1 MENDILV
8 SVIIPTHNRKDYVG
22 EAIQSVIGQTY
33 KNLEIIVVDDNANN
47 PEVRQFIQ
55 NLCLSHPQCTL
66 IQNATNKGGALTRN
80 EGIKVCKGE
89 LISFLD
95 DDDTYEPTRIEEVVN
110 LYKEHRNEKIGLI
123 YTFCHS
129 CDAQLAIVGR
139 YEQRPTS
146 NPLYRHMCG
155 CLCATSQW
163 VIPLCVFED
172 VGMFEDTPCKQDSI
186 MLLKILGEGY
196 GVLCVEK
203 CLSNFRLHQS
213 GRISGNFQTH
223 LAGENNLLSWQRKYY
238 SQLSS
243 DQIHHVEGC
252 TLRRIMLNHA
262 GLGNRYEA
270 FKLFLNILKQDRTC
284 VNLQDF
290 MSILLKPQGMK
301 SLRDFRN
308 RVRTLR

>member
-8 SVIIPTHNRKDYVG
+8 SVIIPTHNRTDYVG
-22 EAIQSVIGQTY
+22 EAINSVIGQTY
-33 KNLEIIVVDDNANN
+33 KNIEIIVVDDNARN
-47 PEVRQFIQ
+47 PKVRQYIR
-55 NLCLSHPQCTL
+55 NLCLSIPQCTL
-66 IQNATNKGGALTRN
+66 IQNTTNKGGALTRN
-80 EGIKVCKGE
+80 EGIIACKGE
-89 LISFLD
+89 LVSFLD

-110 LYKEHRNEKIGLI
+110 LYKKHKNEKVGLI
-123 YTFCHS
+123 YTFCNS
-129 CDAQLAIVGR
+129 CDARMVIKGSF
-139 YEQRPTS
+139 EQSPTS
-146 NPLYRHMCG
+146 NPLYQHMCG

-163 VIPLCVFED
+163 VIPRYVLED
-172 VGMFEDTPCKQDSI
+172 VGMFENTPCKQDSI
-186 MLLKILGEGY
+186 LLLKILGNDY
-196 GVLCVEK
+196 GVLCIEK
-203 CLSNFRLHQS
+203 RLSNFRIHQS

-223 LAGENNLLSWQRKYY
+223 LIGERNLLSWQRKYY
-238 SQLSS
+238 SKLSS
-243 DQIHHVEGC
+243 EQINHVEGC

-308 RVRTLR
+308 RVRTLK